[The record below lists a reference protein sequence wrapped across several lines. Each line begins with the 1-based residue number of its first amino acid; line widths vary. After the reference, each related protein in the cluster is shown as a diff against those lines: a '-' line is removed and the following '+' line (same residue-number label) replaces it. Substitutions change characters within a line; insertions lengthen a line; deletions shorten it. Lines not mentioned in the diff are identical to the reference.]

1 MKTQKLYTLLAL
13 LLMAGGVKMQA
24 RELNEIFV
32 SDTLTIQYL
41 HRIDGGFLAKGY
53 GPEPYRQYMVK
64 FDDEGEVLGSV
75 CWLPLDNPA
84 VEYDWQSEFFARP
97 DGNTGFI
104 YMMREDDAALLYS
117 VSVTDELEMTI
128 SQFNWTGL
136 DVRRYDALFEPMAVC
151 CKDGSVIF
159 SYSVDTLFSAL
170 TQGIRILKFDTEGN
184 MVAERL
190 FEAAPMQ
197 DSYPMF
203 SSPDSLGCCIIM
215 PNPQS
220 P

>member
-1 MKTQKLYTLLAL
+1 MRNIRLYALLAL
-13 LLMAGGVKMQA
+13 LLMAGEVTMQA
-24 RELNEIFV
+24 QEMNEIFV

-53 GPEPYRQYMVK
+53 GPEPYRQYLVK

-117 VSVTDELEMTI
+117 VSVTD
-128 SQFNWTGL
+128 
-136 DVRRYDALFEPMAVC
+136 DPVRFAVS
-151 CKDGSVIF
+151 D
-159 SYSVDTLFSAL
+159 
-170 TQGIRILKFDTEGN
+170 R
-184 MVAERL
+184 
-190 FEAAPMQ
+190 
-197 DSYPMF
+197 
-203 SSPDSLGCCIIM
+203 
-215 PNPQS
+215 
-220 P
+220 